1 MIACMKKIDE
11 FLEWPRDIAEIIGA
25 PLLLLFFRLYVGWV
39 FLKSGIGRFQ
49 DLLNGSWE
57 TQLFLFEMEH
67 PLPFLSANIAAPL
80 TTFFE
85 LFLPLLL
92 ISGLFGRF
100 AAAGLFVMTLVIEF
114 TYNHNPAILIRS
126 EHLVWASM
134 LAVVF
139 VAGAGKLSI
148 DHFFV
153 KWLRNKTPL

>member
-1 MIACMKKIDE
+1 MITCMKKIDAL
-11 FLEWPRDIAEIIGA
+11 LEWPRDIAEMIVA
-25 PLLLLFFRLYVGWV
+25 PLLLLSFRLYVGWV

-49 DLLNGSWE
+49 DFINGSWD

-67 PLPFLSANIAAPL
+67 PVPFLSANIAAPV

-85 LFLPLLL
+85 LFLPVLL
-92 ISGLFGRF
+92 ISGVFGRF
-100 AAAGLFVMTLVIEF
+100 AAAGLLVMTLVIEF
-114 TYNHNPAILIRS
+114 TYNHNPDILIRS

-134 LAVVF
+134 LAVIF

-153 KWLRNKTPL
+153 KWLRNKT